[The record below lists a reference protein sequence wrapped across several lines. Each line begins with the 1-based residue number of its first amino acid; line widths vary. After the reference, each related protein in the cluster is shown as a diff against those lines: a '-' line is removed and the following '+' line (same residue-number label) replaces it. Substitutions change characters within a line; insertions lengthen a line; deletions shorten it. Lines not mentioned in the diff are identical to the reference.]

1 MMRLLLAIVIGVS
14 VSFGL
19 FYFMAYLIAGG
30 DDRNDEPKEQIR
42 VEVFTTPPKTTTQ
55 TKRRVPPPPPPPPKV
70 PPKVPEPEPENDDVD
85 TDGMAF
91 DQPNVNV
98 GNDAVTLTGPGS
110 GIGRDGDAQPIVRIE
125 PKYPMQA
132 QRNGTEGWVRLSFS
146 INELGG
152 VEDIKII
159 EAQPKRVFN
168 RAAKRALKRW
178 KYKPK
183 VVDGKAL
190 KQTGLTV
197 QLDFSMEKDE

>member
-1 MMRLLLAIVIGVS
+1 MIRLLLAIVVGAS

-19 FYFMAYLIAGG
+19 FYFMAYLIAEG
-30 DDRNDEPKEQIR
+30 DDRNDEVKEQIR

-70 PPKVPEPEPENDDVD
+70 PPKAPEPEPENNDVD
-85 TDGMAF
+85 ADGFQFNA
-91 DQPNVNV
+91 PSVNV
-98 GNDAVTLTGPGS
+98 GNDAVSLSGPGA

-132 QRNGTEGWVRLSFS
+132 QRNGTEGWVRLRFS
-146 INELGG
+146 IDEVGG
-152 VEDIKII
+152 VTDIEII

-183 VVDGKAL
+183 VVDGKTI

-197 QLDFSMEKDE
+197 QLDFSMEKD